1 MYDKIRELK
10 DLEVREAMQEY
21 QAERKRNVKPKT
33 LSEAARILGAFC
45 SFCEAQQL
53 QLEAIKSGTI
63 DRYLDA
69 FKATHKGKSGGSVSS
84 HTLFLQSSIIK
95 AFLNWCAAS
104 EEFSEYVS
112 FKTILKIKNP
122 KRDTL
127 IRDIFSKAQIDA
139 LLLAC
144 NHIHVENDK
153 QRAYLR
159 DRNRA
164 IILLLL
170 DTGIRAAEL
179 CHLQLNQISLTPID
193 SHIQVF
199 GKGDKWREIGLGER
213 CRKELR
219 RFVNRHRWSGIG
231 TSNLVF
237 LTRNNDALT
246 ESTLYRIIHQLG
258 IQAHI
263 EGVRCSPH
271 TFRHT
276 FAVTWIRAGG
286 DIYSLS
292 KLLGHQNIGI
302 TEQYLKSFTQT
313 DARRGAISPV
323 NSLYGE
329 S

>member
-1 MYDKIRELK
+1 MYDKIRESGT
-10 DLEVREAMQEY
+10 LEIREAMQEY

-179 CHLQLNQISLTPID
+179 CHLQLNQISLTPTD
-193 SHIQVF
+193 AHIKVF
-199 GKGDKWREIGLGER
+199 GKGNKWREINLGER

-219 RFVNRHRWSGIG
+219 RFVNRHRWPGTG
-231 TSNLVF
+231 TSNPVF
-237 LTRNNDALT
+237 LTRNGDALT

-276 FAVTWIRAGG
+276 YSVLALRSGM
-286 DIYSLS
+286 DIYRLS
-292 KLLGHQNIGI
+292 KLLGHHSISI
-302 TEQYLKSFTQT
+302 TEHYLSAFTQQ
-313 DARRGAISPV
+313 DARRGAMSPV
-323 NSLYGE
+323 NSLFGE